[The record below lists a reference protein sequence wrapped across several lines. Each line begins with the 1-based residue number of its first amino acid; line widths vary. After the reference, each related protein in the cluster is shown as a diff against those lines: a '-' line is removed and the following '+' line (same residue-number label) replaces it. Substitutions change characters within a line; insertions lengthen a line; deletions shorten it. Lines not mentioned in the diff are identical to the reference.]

1 MKKFRDILE
10 TVYPPKP
17 GDEKNFADKHIVDKK
32 DYPNAA
38 PGQFTSDKKKAKR
51 VADYDEG
58 EEEKVYE
65 AAELHT
71 KRADKE
77 AVIVRAVDP
86 KTGQSKA
93 RVVKRSTGEI
103 KIGEEVELDELK
115 VPSKFQ
121 KAVFKLAHGKT
132 PKEYAAFNK
141 ADSEYQS
148 SDTLKRLKVGRA
160 DDNTYKKGETPK
172 DKNSVIHGSP
182 AHMQIR
188 AIDRELKKRNE
199 EVELELDE
207 KAVNPYAVGMAAA
220 MKQAGDKPPLKKS
233 TIVKGHEIAKSIKKE
248 AMDPVGKHD
257 ADIDNDGDTDKS
269 DKYLIKRR
277 KAISRAVNEA
287 AEVSHARYMG
297 AHGKKARDTGQSGN
311 WMFTHKSK
319 GDVDYN
325 DEKEVHSTRGKF
337 ADAKK
342 SAQEWAKEHGHHTVY
357 VMEEVDLDEGHGVF
371 LKGGSVGETRSGKP
385 VKVHSSIEDAKAH
398 AKRMNALLSPGEK
411 KNYGLKYHVKPV
423 AEGFVVVDLDEVSK
437 ATLGSYIKK
446 ASVDAS
452 EKRMKSDRLNT
463 AAYSGKNN
471 NDEFMALDRG
481 ANKAYK
487 SSQNRLKGIAKAT
500 DKLTKEETNQI
511 DEAFKVGAMHLEDGS
526 SITLTRE
533 DVDMLNNLFNQLN
546 SSNKSK
552 MEQRLKSS
560 KNGFNEII
568 TFAKEVV

>member
-58 EEEKVYE
+58 DDKKVYE
-65 AAELHT
+65 AATVHT

-77 AVIVRAVDP
+77 AVVVRAVDP

-93 RVVKRSTGEI
+93 RVVNRGAGEI
-103 KIGEEVELDELK
+103 KIGEETDLGEK
-115 VPSKFQ
+115 V
-121 KAVFKLAHGKT
+121 
-132 PKEYAAFNK
+132 
-141 ADSEYQS
+141 
-148 SDTLKRLKVGRA
+148 
-160 DDNTYKKGETPK
+160 
-172 DKNSVIHGSP
+172 
-182 AHMQIR
+182 
-188 AIDRELKKRNE
+188 
-199 EVELELDE
+199 
-207 KAVNPYAVGMAAA
+207 VNPYAVGMAAA

-277 KAISRAVNEA
+277 KAIGAALKKEDVNQIDEL
-287 AEVSHARYMG
+287 S
-297 AHGKKARDTGQSGN
+297 KK
-311 WMFTHKSK
+311 
-319 GDVDYN
+319 
-325 DEKEVHSTRGKF
+325 
-337 ADAKK
+337 
-342 SAQEWAKEHGHHTVY
+342 
-357 VMEEVDLDEGHGVF
+357 
-371 LKGGSVGETRSGKP
+371 
-385 VKVHSSIEDAKAH
+385 
-398 AKRMNALLSPGEK
+398 
-411 KNYGLKYHVKPV
+411 
-423 AEGFVVVDLDEVSK
+423 
-437 ATLGSYIKK
+437 TLGSYIGK
-446 ASVDAS
+446 ASSRAASDAAKYGMDTGS
-452 EKRMKSDRLNT
+452 EKGLKHFNKAYDRLNNVKK
-463 AAYSGKNN
+463 AA
-471 NDEFMALDRG
+471 
-481 ANKAYK
+481 
-487 SSQNRLKGIAKAT
+487 AKLA
-500 DKLTKEETNQI
+500 KEEVEVDQI

>member
-65 AAELHT
+65 AATVHT

-86 KTGQSKA
+86 KTGESKA

-103 KIGEEVELDELK
+103 KIGEETELDEERVMFSTDVSPDYTSKMAKDAIGAGLK
-115 VPSKFQ
+115 VKVGSSGGASSIMLLGDKNAITKFL
-121 KAVFKLAHGKT
+121 KARKFSQAEINSGMHS
-132 PKEYAAFNK
+132 K
-141 ADSEYQS
+141 ADSDEIAPK
-148 SDTLKRLKVGRA
+148 LFGHAGVKE
-160 DDNTYKKGETPK
+160 ET
-172 DKNSVIHGSP
+172 N
-182 AHMQIR
+182 
-188 AIDRELKKRNE
+188 
-199 EVELELDE
+199 LDE

-277 KAISRAVNEA
+277 KAIGAALKKEDVNQIDEL
-287 AEVSHARYMG
+287 S
-297 AHGKKARDTGQSGN
+297 KK
-311 WMFTHKSK
+311 
-319 GDVDYN
+319 
-325 DEKEVHSTRGKF
+325 
-337 ADAKK
+337 
-342 SAQEWAKEHGHHTVY
+342 
-357 VMEEVDLDEGHGVF
+357 
-371 LKGGSVGETRSGKP
+371 
-385 VKVHSSIEDAKAH
+385 
-398 AKRMNALLSPGEK
+398 
-411 KNYGLKYHVKPV
+411 
-423 AEGFVVVDLDEVSK
+423 
-437 ATLGSYIKK
+437 TLGSYIGK
-446 ASVDAS
+446 ASSRAASDAAKYGMDTGS
-452 EKRMKSDRLNT
+452 EKGLKHFNKAYDRLNNVKK
-463 AAYSGKNN
+463 AA
-471 NDEFMALDRG
+471 
-481 ANKAYK
+481 
-487 SSQNRLKGIAKAT
+487 AKLA
-500 DKLTKEETNQI
+500 KEEVEVDQI

>member
-10 TVYPPKP
+10 TVYPPKS
-17 GDEKNFADKHIVDKK
+17 GDEKNFVDKHIVDKK
-32 DYPNAA
+32 DNPNAA

-51 VADYDEG
+51 IADYDEG
-58 EEEKVYE
+58 DDEKVYE

-77 AVIVRAVDP
+77 AVVVRAVDP
-86 KTGQSKA
+86 KTGESKA
-93 RVVKRSTGEI
+93 RVVKRGAGEI
-103 KIGEEVELDELK
+103 KIGEETDLGEK
-115 VPSKFQ
+115 V
-121 KAVFKLAHGKT
+121 
-132 PKEYAAFNK
+132 
-141 ADSEYQS
+141 
-148 SDTLKRLKVGRA
+148 
-160 DDNTYKKGETPK
+160 
-172 DKNSVIHGSP
+172 
-182 AHMQIR
+182 
-188 AIDRELKKRNE
+188 
-199 EVELELDE
+199 
-207 KAVNPYAVGMAAA
+207 VNPYAVGMAAA
-220 MKQAGDKPPLKKS
+220 MKATGDKPPLKKS

-257 ADIDNDGDTDKS
+257 ADIDNDGDVDKS

-342 SAQEWAKEHGHHTVY
+342 SAQNWAKQHGHSTVY

-500 DKLTKEETNQI
+500 DKLTKEEVDQI